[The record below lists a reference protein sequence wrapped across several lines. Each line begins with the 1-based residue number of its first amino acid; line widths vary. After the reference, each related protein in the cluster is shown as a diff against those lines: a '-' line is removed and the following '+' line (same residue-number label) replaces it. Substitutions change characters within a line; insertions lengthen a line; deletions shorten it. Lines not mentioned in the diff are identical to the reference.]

1 MIIANLAQ
9 NSNALSFPGFPYGL
23 IKVDQLSRVGVR
35 EMEPQKIQILSEFD
49 TDVYKKYILPRI
61 RSIDA
66 HDLLN
71 AIRKN

>member
-1 MIIANLAQ
+1 
-9 NSNALSFPGFPYGL
+9 
-23 IKVDQLSRVGVR
+23 
-35 EMEPQKIQILSEFD
+35 
-49 TDVYKKYILPRI
+49 DVYKKYILPRI